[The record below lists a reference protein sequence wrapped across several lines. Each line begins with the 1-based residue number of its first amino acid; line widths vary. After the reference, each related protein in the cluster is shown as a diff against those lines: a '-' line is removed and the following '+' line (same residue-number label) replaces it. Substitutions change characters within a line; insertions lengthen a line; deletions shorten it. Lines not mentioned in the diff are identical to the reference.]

1 VFAFVLKHLA
11 DAKRELLDG
20 KLEIAEFCVPHV
32 GRMTLHADLVAAKS
46 TIAKIR
52 ILEQDSGVRTVL
64 AHDAS
69 WLVEGSDDVL
79 MSLLDTG
86 MREARDRVA
95 KGEIP

>member
-1 VFAFVLKHLA
+1 VLASEFPNLA
-11 DAKRELLDG
+11 DVERELLDG
-20 KLEIAEFCVPHV
+20 RLEIAEFCVPHV

-52 ILEQDSGVRTVL
+52 ILEQDYGVRIVL

-69 WLVEGSDDVL
+69 WLVKGKDAVL
-79 MSLLDTG
+79 MSLLDMY
-86 MREARDRVA
+86 MREARGRVA